1 VIQYTFRPPRLLA
14 ANTTKRRPDR
24 AGLLEDPPSTLL
36 DVRLGELLADPGLGL
51 RLLAGEAEPDPEF
64 RWIYITDLRDPRRYL
79 GGGEVVLTGMLW
91 YHDARDAEAFVSAV
105 AEMGVAA
112 LGVGTAEIGPVTLD
126 VVVDA
131 CRRHGVRLFT
141 VPLDVS
147 FTAITQRVVSALA
160 AEHVRRSSAV
170 LEHHRRLVA
179 ALGDGGGLPGLVAA
193 GAVELGV
200 PCWVISPTG
209 QVIAGLAD
217 LPDAATVSAGFVSA
231 ARLPCQVG
239 SYRVLP
245 VGAGH
250 RLAGWALVV
259 ADWTAD
265 QHEVAVELATLIGL
279 ERSALAAGRV
289 VERRAVTQ
297 LLALLADEATPAAD
311 ISARLTAAGF
321 GPDDRLCV
329 VSLTVT
335 GEAGLA
341 IAVLDELVDGLVA
354 EVDGEA
360 VAITLAGNDLL
371 DSLRA
376 GVRAIEPGLGPCRL
390 AVGVSGPGSGSRLR
404 ASIDEARYA
413 RGVALHNI
421 NGHGEARAAVV
432 AGSELASHQLLFG
445 ALPDELR
452 QSFCRRLLGPVRAY
466 DQEHH
471 SELLESLRVFLD
483 CSGSW
488 SQAAARLHLH
498 VNTLRYRIGRVED
511 LTGRD
516 LSRFADRVDLFL
528 ALELTRQP

>member
-1 VIQYTFRPPRLLA
+1 M
-14 ANTTKRRPDR
+14 
-24 AGLLEDPPSTLL
+24 
-36 DVRLGELLADPGLGL
+36 RLGELLADPALGL
-51 RLLAGEAEPDPEF
+51 RLLVGATEPDPEF

-91 YHDARDAEAFVSAV
+91 YHEPTDAEAFVAAI
-105 AEMGVAA
+105 AEMGVVA
-112 LGVGTAEIGPVTLD
+112 LGVGTAEIGPVTFD
-126 VVVDA
+126 VVLDA
-131 CRRHGVRLFT
+131 CQRHGVRLFT

-147 FTAITQRVVSALA
+147 FTSITQRVVSALA

-179 ALGDGGGLPGLVAA
+179 ALGQGGGLDGLVAA
-193 GAVELGV
+193 GATELGV
-200 PCWVISPTG
+200 PCWVSSPTG
-209 QVIAGLAD
+209 RVVAGVAE
-217 LPDAATVSAGFVSA
+217 LPDSAAVAAGFVRGKS
-231 ARLPCQVG
+231 QIG

-245 VGAGH
+245 VGTGH
-250 RLAGWALVV
+250 RLSCWALVV

-265 QHEVAVELATLIGL
+265 HHEIAVELATLIGL

-289 VERRAVTQ
+289 VERRAAAQ
-297 LLALLADEATPAAD
+297 LLGLLADESTPAAD

-321 GPDDRLCV
+321 GTDDQLCV
-329 VSLTVT
+329 VSMTIT

-341 IAVLDELVDGLVA
+341 LDVLDELVDGLVTD
-354 EVDGEA
+354 VDGEA

-390 AVGVSGPGSGSRLR
+390 ALGVSTPGPGSRLR
-404 ASIDEARYA
+404 SAVDEARYA
-413 RGVALHNI
+413 RNVASHN
-421 NGHGEARAAVV
+421 GSHAAVV

-498 VNTLRYRIGRVED
+498 VNTLRYRMSRVEE
-511 LTGRD
+511 LTARD

-528 ALELTRQP
+528 ALELSR

>member
-1 VIQYTFRPPRLLA
+1 M
-14 ANTTKRRPDR
+14 
-24 AGLLEDPPSTLL
+24 
-36 DVRLGELLADPGLGL
+36 RLGELLADPGLGL
-51 RLLAGEAEPDPEF
+51 RLLVGAIEPDPEF
-64 RWIYITDLRDPRRYL
+64 RWIYVTDLRDPRRYL

-91 YHDARDAEAFVSAV
+91 YHDPGDAEAFVSAI
-105 AEMGVAA
+105 AEMGVVA
-112 LGVGTAEIGPVTLD
+112 LGVGTAEIGPVTFD
-126 VVVDA
+126 VVADA
-131 CRRHGVRLFT
+131 CRRHSVRLFT

-147 FTAITQRVVSALA
+147 FTSITQRVVSALA

-179 ALGDGGGLPGLVAA
+179 VLGSGAGLDGLVAA
-193 GAVELGV
+193 GSVELGV
-200 PCWVISPTG
+200 PCWVIAPTG
-209 QVIAGLAD
+209 RVVAGVTD
-217 LPDAATVSAGFVSA
+217 LPDSAAVAAGFVTGK
-231 ARLPCQVG
+231 RQVG
-239 SYRVLP
+239 SYSMLP
-245 VGAGH
+245 VGTGH
-250 RLAGWALVV
+250 RLACWALVV
-259 ADWTAD
+259 ADRTAD
-265 QHEVAVELATLIGL
+265 RHEIAVELATLIGL

-289 VERRAVTQ
+289 GERRSATQ
-297 LLALLADEATPAAD
+297 LLSLLADESTPAAD

-321 GPDDRLCV
+321 GPDDSLCV
-329 VSLTVT
+329 VSMTIT

-341 IAVLDELVDGLVA
+341 LDVLDSLVEGLVTD
-354 EVDGEA
+354 VDGEA

-371 DSLRA
+371 DSLRS
-376 GVRAIEPGLGPCRL
+376 GVRALEPGLGPCRL
-390 AVGVSGPGSGSRLR
+390 ALGISSPGPASRLR
-404 ASIDEARYA
+404 ASVDEARYA
-413 RGVALHNI
+413 RGVAVHN
-421 NGHGEARAAVV
+421 GAHAAVV

-528 ALELTRQP
+528 ALELSR

>member
-1 VIQYTFRPPRLLA
+1 
-14 ANTTKRRPDR
+14 
-24 AGLLEDPPSTLL
+24 LEDPPSTLL
-36 DVRLGELLADPGLGL
+36 GVRLGELLSDPGLGL
-51 RLLAGEAEPDPEF
+51 RLLVGTTEPDPEF

-91 YHDARDAEAFVSAV
+91 YHGPRDAEAFVSAI
-105 AEMGVAA
+105 AEMGVVA
-112 LGVGTAEIGPVTLD
+112 LGIGTAEIGPVTFD

-131 CRRHGVRLFT
+131 CKRHGVRLFT

-160 AEHVRRSSAV
+160 AEHVRRSNAV

-179 ALGDGGGLPGLVAA
+179 ALGDGGGLAGLVAA

-200 PCWVISPTG
+200 PCWVITPTG
-209 QVIAGLAD
+209 RIVAGAEE
-217 LPDAATVSAGFVSA
+217 LPDVAVVAAGFVA
-231 ARLPCQVG
+231 AGRLPCQVG

-245 VGAGH
+245 VGTGH

-289 VERRAVTQ
+289 VERRAATQ
-297 LLALLADEATPAAD
+297 LLSLLADESAPASD

-321 GPDDRLCV
+321 GPEDRLCV
-329 VSLTVT
+329 VSMTIT

-341 IAVLDELVDGLVA
+341 LAVLDELVDGLVT

-360 VAITLAGNDLL
+360 VAIVPADDGLVE
-371 DSLRA
+371 SLRA
-376 GVRAIEPGLGPCRL
+376 GVRTVEPGLGSCRL
-390 AVGVSGPGSGSRLR
+390 ALGVSGPGPGSRLR

-413 RGVALHNI
+413 RGVAGHN
-421 NGHGEARAAVV
+421 GTRAAVV
-432 AGSELASHQLLFG
+432 AGTELASHQLLFG

-471 SELLESLRVFLD
+471 SELVESLRVFLD

-498 VNTLRYRIGRVED
+498 VNTLRYRIGRVEE

-528 ALELTRQP
+528 ALELSR

>member
-1 VIQYTFRPPRLLA
+1 
-14 ANTTKRRPDR
+14 
-24 AGLLEDPPSTLL
+24 
-36 DVRLGELLADPGLGL
+36 VRLGELLADPGLGL
-51 RLLAGEAEPDPEF
+51 RLLVGAVEPDPEF

-79 GGGEVVLTGMLW
+79 AGGEVVLTGMLW
-91 YHDARDAEAFVSAV
+91 YHDPRDAEAFVSAI
-105 AEMGVAA
+105 AEMGVVG
-112 LGVGTAEIGPVTLD
+112 LGIGTAEIGPVTFD

-147 FTAITQRVVSALA
+147 FATITQRVVSALA

-179 ALGDGGGLPGLVAA
+179 ALGAGGGLAGLVAA

-200 PCWVISPTG
+200 PCWVITP
-209 QVIAGLAD
+209 AGRLVAGTTE
-217 LPDAATVSAGFVSA
+217 LPDAAAVAAGFVSA
-231 ARLPCQVG
+231 PRVPCQVG

-245 VGAGH
+245 VGTGH

-265 QHEVAVELATLIGL
+265 QHEIAVELATLIGL
-279 ERSALAAGRV
+279 ERSALAAARI
-289 VERRAVTQ
+289 VEQRTATQ
-297 LLALLADEATPAAD
+297 LLSLLADEATPASD
-311 ISARLTAAGF
+311 IAARLTAAGF
-321 GPDDRLCV
+321 GPDDQLCV
-329 VSLTVT
+329 VSMTIT
-335 GEAGLA
+335 GEVGLA
-341 IAVLDELVDGLVA
+341 PAVLEELVDGGLVT

-371 DSLRA
+371 DALRS
-376 GVRAIEPGLGPCRL
+376 GVRAIEPGLGPSRL
-390 AVGVSGPGSGSRLR
+390 ALGVSGPGPASRLR
-404 ASIDEARYA
+404 ASLDEARYA
-413 RGVALHNI
+413 RGVAGHNV
-421 NGHGEARAAVV
+421 NGQGDVRAAVV

-445 ALPDELR
+445 ALPEELR

-471 SELLESLRVFLD
+471 SELVASLRVFLD

-498 VNTLRYRIGRVED
+498 VNTLRYRIGRIEE

-528 ALELTRQP
+528 ALELTR

>member
-1 VIQYTFRPPRLLA
+1 M
-14 ANTTKRRPDR
+14 
-24 AGLLEDPPSTLL
+24 
-36 DVRLGELLADPGLGL
+36 RLGELLADPALGL
-51 RLLAGEAEPDPEF
+51 RLLVGATEPDPEF

-91 YHDARDAEAFVSAV
+91 YHEPADAEAFVSAV

-112 LGVGTAEIGPVTLD
+112 LGVGTAEIGPVTFD

-131 CRRHGVRLFT
+131 CQRHGVRLFT

-147 FTAITQRVVSALA
+147 FTSITQRVVSALA

-179 ALGDGGGLPGLVAA
+179 ALGQGGGLDGLVAA
-193 GAVELGV
+193 GAAELGV
-200 PCWVISPTG
+200 PCWVISQTG
-209 QVIAGLAD
+209 RVVAGVAE
-217 LPDAATVSAGFVSA
+217 LPDGPTVAAGFV
-231 ARLPCQVG
+231 RGKLQVG

-245 VGAGH
+245 IGTGH
-250 RLAGWALVV
+250 RLSCWALVV

-265 QHEVAVELATLIGL
+265 HHEIAVELATLIGL

-289 VERRAVTQ
+289 VGRRAATQ
-297 LLALLADEATPAAD
+297 LLGLLADESTPAAD

-321 GPDDRLCV
+321 GAEDRLCV
-329 VSLTVT
+329 VSMTIA

-341 IAVLDELVDGLVA
+341 LDVLDELVDGLVTD
-354 EVDGEA
+354 VDGEA
-360 VAITLAGNDLL
+360 VAITVADNDLL
-371 DSLRA
+371 DSLRS
-376 GVRAIEPGLGPCRL
+376 GVRAIESGLGSCRL
-390 AVGVSGPGSGSRLR
+390 ALGVSTPGPGSRLR

-413 RGVALHNI
+413 RNVASHN
-421 NGHGEARAAVV
+421 GSRAAVV

-452 QSFCRRLLGPVRAY
+452 QSFCLRLLGPVRAY

-498 VNTLRYRIGRVED
+498 VNTLRYRMGRVEE
-511 LTGRD
+511 LTARD

-528 ALELTRQP
+528 ALELSR

>member
-1 VIQYTFRPPRLLA
+1 
-14 ANTTKRRPDR
+14 
-24 AGLLEDPPSTLL
+24 LEDPPSTLL
-36 DVRLGELLADPGLGL
+36 GVRLGELLADSGLGL
-51 RLLAGEAEPDPEF
+51 RLLVGEAEPDPEF

-91 YHDARDAEAFVSAV
+91 YHEPADAEAFVSAV
-105 AEMGVAA
+105 AEMGVVA
-112 LGVGTAEIGPVTLD
+112 LGVGTAEIGPVTFD
-126 VVVDA
+126 VVADA

-147 FTAITQRVVSALA
+147 FTSITQRVVSALA

-179 ALGDGGGLPGLVAA
+179 ALGEGGGLDGLVAA

-209 QVIAGLAD
+209 RVLAGLSE
-217 LPDAATVSAGFVSA
+217 LPDSASIAADFVSGK
-231 ARLPCQVG
+231 RQIG

-245 VGAGH
+245 VGTGH
-250 RLAGWALVV
+250 RLACWALAV

-265 QHEVAVELATLIGL
+265 QHEIAVELATLIGL
-279 ERSALAAGRV
+279 ERSALSAGRV
-289 VERRAVTQ
+289 VERRAASQ
-297 LLALLADEATPAAD
+297 LLGLLADESAPAAD

-321 GPDDRLCV
+321 GPEDRLCA
-329 VSLTVT
+329 VSMTIT

-341 IAVLDELVDGLVA
+341 LDVLDSLVDGLVTD
-354 EVDGEA
+354 VDGEA
-360 VAITLAGNDLL
+360 IAITLAHNDLL
-371 DSLRA
+371 NSLRS

-390 AVGVSGPGSGSRLR
+390 ALGVSTAGPGSRLR
-404 ASIDEARYA
+404 SSVDEARYA
-413 RGVALHNI
+413 RNVASHN
-421 NGHGEARAAVV
+421 GSRATVV

-471 SELLESLRVFLD
+471 CELLESLRVFLD

-498 VNTLRYRIGRVED
+498 VNTLRYRMGRVEE
-511 LTGRD
+511 LTARD

-528 ALELTRQP
+528 ALELSR

>member
-1 VIQYTFRPPRLLA
+1 
-14 ANTTKRRPDR
+14 
-24 AGLLEDPPSTLL
+24 LEDPPSTLL
-36 DVRLGELLADPGLGL
+36 GVRLGELLADPALGL
-51 RLLAGEAEPDPEF
+51 RLLVGATEPDPEF

-91 YHDARDAEAFVSAV
+91 YHEPADAEAFVSAI
-105 AEMGVAA
+105 AEMDVVA
-112 LGVGTAEIGPVTLD
+112 LGVGTAEIGPVTFD

-131 CRRHGVRLFT
+131 CQRHGVRLFT

-147 FTAITQRVVSALA
+147 FTSITQRVVSALA

-179 ALGDGGGLPGLVAA
+179 ALGSGGGLDGLVAA

-200 PCWVISPTG
+200 PCWVSSPTG
-209 QVIAGLAD
+209 RVLAGVAE
-217 LPDAATVSAGFVSA
+217 LPDSAAVAAGFV
-231 ARLPCQVG
+231 RGERQIG

-245 VGAGH
+245 VGTGH
-250 RLAGWALVV
+250 RLSCWALVV

-265 QHEVAVELATLIGL
+265 HHEIAVELATLIGL

-289 VERRAVTQ
+289 VERRAAAQ
-297 LLALLADEATPAAD
+297 LLGLLADESTPAAD

-321 GPDDRLCV
+321 GAEDRLCV
-329 VSLTVT
+329 VSMTIT

-341 IAVLDELVDGLVA
+341 LDVLDELVDGLVTD
-354 EVDGEA
+354 VDGEA

-371 DSLRA
+371 DSLRS
-376 GVRAIEPGLGPCRL
+376 GVHAIESGLGSCRL
-390 AVGVSGPGSGSRLR
+390 ALGVSTPGPGSRLR

-413 RGVALHNI
+413 RNVASHN
-421 NGHGEARAAVV
+421 GSRAAVV

-471 SELLESLRVFLD
+471 SELVESLRVFLD

-498 VNTLRYRIGRVED
+498 VNTLRYRMGRVEE
-511 LTGRD
+511 LTARD

-528 ALELTRQP
+528 ALELSR

>member
-1 VIQYTFRPPRLLA
+1 
-14 ANTTKRRPDR
+14 
-24 AGLLEDPPSTLL
+24 LEDPPSTLL
-36 DVRLGELLADPGLGL
+36 GVRLGELLADQGLGL
-51 RLLAGEAEPDPEF
+51 RLLVGEAEPDPEF

-91 YHDARDAEAFVSAV
+91 YHEPADAEAFVSAV
-105 AEMGVAA
+105 AEMGVVA
-112 LGVGTAEIGPVTLD
+112 LGVGTAEIGPVTFD

-131 CRRHGVRLFT
+131 CQRHGVRLFT

-147 FTAITQRVVSALA
+147 FTSITQRVVSALA

-179 ALGDGGGLPGLVAA
+179 ALGEGGGLDGLVVA

-209 QVIAGLAD
+209 RVVAGLEE
-217 LPDAATVSAGFVSA
+217 LPDSAAIAAGFVTGK
-231 ARLPCQVG
+231 PQVG

-245 VGAGH
+245 VGTGH
-250 RLAGWALVV
+250 RLACWALVV

-265 QHEVAVELATLIGL
+265 QHEIAVELATLIGL

-289 VERRAVTQ
+289 VERRAATQ
-297 LLALLADEATPAAD
+297 LLALLADESTPAAD

-321 GPDDRLCV
+321 DAEDRLCV
-329 VSLTVT
+329 VSMTIT

-341 IAVLDELVDGLVA
+341 LDVLDELVDGLVTD
-354 EVDGEA
+354 VDGEA

-376 GVRAIEPGLGPCRL
+376 GVRAIESGLGPSRL
-390 AVGVSGPGSGSRLR
+390 ALGVSTPGPGSRLR
-404 ASIDEARYA
+404 SSVDEARYA
-413 RGVALHNI
+413 RNVASHGV
-421 NGHGEARAAVV
+421 NGHGGARAAVV

-498 VNTLRYRIGRVED
+498 VNTLRYRMGRVEE
-511 LTGRD
+511 LTARD
-516 LSRFADRVDLFL
+516 LSRFPDRVDLFL
-528 ALELTRQP
+528 ALELSR

>member
-1 VIQYTFRPPRLLA
+1 M
-14 ANTTKRRPDR
+14 
-24 AGLLEDPPSTLL
+24 
-36 DVRLGELLADPGLGL
+36 RLGELLADPALGL
-51 RLLAGEAEPDPEF
+51 RLLVGATEPDPEF

-91 YHDARDAEAFVSAV
+91 YHEPTDAEAFVSAI
-105 AEMGVAA
+105 AEMGVVA
-112 LGVGTAEIGPVTLD
+112 LGVGTAEIGPVTFD
-126 VVVDA
+126 VVLDA
-131 CRRHGVRLFT
+131 CQRHGVRLFT

-147 FTAITQRVVSALA
+147 FTSITQRVVSALA

-179 ALGDGGGLPGLVAA
+179 ALGQGGGLDGLVAA
-193 GAVELGV
+193 GATELGV
-200 PCWVISPTG
+200 PCWVSSPTG
-209 QVIAGLAD
+209 RVVAGVAE
-217 LPDAATVSAGFVSA
+217 LPDSAAVAAGFVRGKS
-231 ARLPCQVG
+231 QIG

-245 VGAGH
+245 VGTGH
-250 RLAGWALVV
+250 RLSCWALVV

-265 QHEVAVELATLIGL
+265 HHEIAVELATLIGL

-289 VERRAVTQ
+289 VERRAAAQ
-297 LLALLADEATPAAD
+297 LLGLLADESTPAAD

-321 GPDDRLCV
+321 GTDDQLCV
-329 VSLTVT
+329 VSMTIT

-341 IAVLDELVDGLVA
+341 LDVLDELVDGLVTD
-354 EVDGEA
+354 VDGEA

-371 DSLRA
+371 NSLRA
-376 GVRAIEPGLGPCRL
+376 GVRAIESGLGPCRL
-390 AVGVSGPGSGSRLR
+390 ALGVSTPGPGSRLR
-404 ASIDEARYA
+404 SAVDEARYA
-413 RGVALHNI
+413 RNVASHN
-421 NGHGEARAAVV
+421 GSHAAVV

-498 VNTLRYRIGRVED
+498 VNTLRYRMSRVEE
-511 LTGRD
+511 LTARD

-528 ALELTRQP
+528 ALELSR

>member
-1 VIQYTFRPPRLLA
+1 MIQYTVRRCRRLA
-14 ANTTKRRPDR
+14 AEVTKRRPDR

-36 DVRLGELLADPGLGL
+36 DVRLGELLGDPALGL
-51 RLLAGEAEPDPEF
+51 RLLVGDGEPDPEF

-91 YHDARDAEAFVSAV
+91 YHGPPDAEAFVSAV
-105 AEMGVAA
+105 AEMGVVA
-112 LGVGTAEIGPVTLD
+112 LGIGTAEIGPVTFD
-126 VVVDA
+126 VVADA

-160 AEHVRRSSAV
+160 AEHVRRSNAV

-179 ALGDGGGLPGLVAA
+179 ALGAGGGLDGLVAA
-193 GAVELGV
+193 GADELGV

-209 QVIAGLAD
+209 RVIAGAAE
-217 LPDAATVSAGFVSA
+217 LPEAATVAAGFVSA
-231 ARLPCQVG
+231 TRLPGQVG
-239 SYRVLP
+239 SCRVLS
-245 VGAGH
+245 VGTGH
-250 RLAGWALVV
+250 RLACWALVV

-265 QHEVAVELATLIGL
+265 QHELAIELATLIGL

-289 VERRAVTQ
+289 AERRAATQ
-297 LLALLADEATPAAD
+297 LLSLLADESTPASD
-311 ISARLTAAGF
+311 VSARLTAAGF
-321 GPDDRLCV
+321 GPEDRLCV
-329 VSLTVT
+329 VSLTIS

-341 IAVLDELVDGLVA
+341 VAVLEELVDGLVT

-360 VAITLAGNDLL
+360 VAITLAGNDLVE
-371 DSLRA
+371 SLRA
-376 GVRAIEPGLGPCRL
+376 GVRAVEPGLGPCRL
-390 AVGVSGPGSGSRLR
+390 ALGVSGPGPGSRLR

-413 RGVALHNI
+413 RGVASHN
-421 NGHGEARAAVV
+421 GAGAARAAVV

-452 QSFCRRLLGPVRAY
+452 QSFCRRLLGPVREY
-466 DQEHH
+466 DLEHH
-471 SELLESLRVFLD
+471 SELVETLRVFLD

-498 VNTLRYRIGRVED
+498 VNTLRYRIGRVEE

-528 ALELTRQP
+528 ALELSR